1 MELVAVYGT
10 LKQGQYNHPVLTRQ
24 GAEYLGTDILY
35 GWAMYDLG
43 SIPCVVPM
51 ELSGSIVVEV
61 HKVADLRAT
70 DRLEGYPGFYDR
82 VQVATRY
89 GSAWMYFM
97 REVPYGAKVI
107 NSGVWE

>member
-10 LKQGQYNHPVLTRQ
+10 LKQGQYNHPVLSRQ
-24 GAEYLGTDILY
+24 GAEYIGACILY

-43 SIPCVVPM
+43 SFPCVVPTK
-51 ELSGSIVVEV
+51 LSGSIVVEV

-82 VQVATRY
+82 IQVATPY
-89 GSAWMYFM
+89 GNAWIYFM
-97 REVPYGAKVI
+97 REAPSGAELI